1 MNPKNN
7 KNQNHNANV
16 INQNPP
22 SSLLPPV
29 KPSRR
34 SPNGKVA
41 RLPAIV
47 RQVVN
52 EMLYDGFTYNEII
65 SMVEKLGFPGLNHQN
80 ISRWKCGFHQRWLC
94 QHEARQ
100 RSLHAARRIPLPLGG
115 EGQGEG
121 VAPATAS
128 DVPTSSDPALI
139 EHH

>member
-1 MNPKNN
+1 MKTRNENHN
-7 KNQNHNANV
+7 TNVTNQNHRVSAV
-16 INQNPP
+16 
-22 SSLLPPV
+22 PPV
-29 KPSRR
+29 KSSHR
-34 SPNGKVA
+34 SPNGKVG

-47 RQVVN
+47 RKIVN
-52 EMLYDGFTYNEII
+52 EMLYDGFPYKEII
-65 SMVEKLGFPGLNHQN
+65 SMVEKLGFPSLKHQN